1 MRDIY
6 KEPYQKFQKLHEQE
20 LRGTEGMEVFL
31 VDYPTNPYYAMA
43 VGQTASWR
51 PWKHEFKVEE
61 IIEML
66 DGIAKGKIWAGQV
79 FESINFT
86 FAIKNISRATTHQ
99 LVRIRV
105 GAGFMQESGREGTW
119 DKAPFITPLTIL
131 ENARAHA
138 EYVNMMEWQMTAYKN
153 LREMGIPPQDAR
165 FMYGHGVAQN
175 MWMTINF
182 RALQEWC
189 SKRLCTNMQWEINTL
204 ARMCRDAVLE
214 KFPHLGILLKSH
226 CERSGGHKAHDNTNY
241 YAPGAENNG
250 NKLYYELDKV
260 GDAVMC
266 GKAGKYSEEEIA
278 SALQAERENLEK
290 NGFNKE

>member
-1 MRDIY
+1 MRDLY
-6 KEPYQKFQKLHEQE
+6 SEPYQKFEKLHEQE
-20 LRGTEGMEVFL
+20 LRGTEGMKVFL

-43 VGQTASWR
+43 VGQTSSWR

-61 IIEML
+61 IFDML
-66 DGIAKGKIWAGQV
+66 KGIAEGKIWAGQI
-79 FESINFT
+79 FEAINFT
-86 FAIKNISRATTHQ
+86 FAIKNISRACTHQ

-131 ENARAHA
+131 ENAKVHA
-138 EYVNMMEWQMTAYKN
+138 IYVNMMEWQMKDYKN
-153 LREMGIPPQDAR
+153 LKDAGISAQDAR
-165 FMYGHGVAQN
+165 FMFGHGVAQN

-189 SKRLCTNMQWEINTL
+189 SKRLCTTMQWEINTL

-226 CERSGGHKAHDNTNY
+226 CERSGGHKTKDNTEHHFVN
-241 YAPGAENNG
+241 ADFNG
-250 NKLYYELDKV
+250 NKVYYPYEEM
-260 GDAVMC
+260 MC
-266 GKAGKYSEEEIA
+266 GQAGKYEQSEIDE
-278 SALQAERENLEK
+278 LLKKEK
-290 NGFNKE
+290 EKLINEGFNKD